1 MRNKFTDGGT
11 VRFLPDTTPLIH
23 QYDIHQYDMTDHIP
37 ALRVCPAGHVAD
49 HPPRELCD
57 VRVID
62 TASGELITLRL
73 NYKPY
78 KTIIDYADAYARM
91 VVMEWA
97 RIALL
102 SRIHS
107 IRGQQHLRRRRG
119 F

>member
-1 MRNKFTDGGT
+1 MHNRFADGGT

-23 QYDIHQYDMTDHIP
+23 QYDMSDRIP

-49 HPPRELCD
+49 HPPREMCD

-73 NYKPY
+73 NSKPY
-78 KTIIDYADAYARM
+78 KTIIDYAGEYARM
-91 VVMEWA
+91 VAMEWA
-97 RIALL
+97 RNALL
-102 SRIHS
+102 TRIHR
-107 IRGQQHLRRRRG
+107 IRGQQHIRRRRG